1 MLLFFFFFFVGG
13 VGMSVLPHVS
23 SWSEEGMR
31 SSGTGVMEACK
42 RPEQNLVPMQEQY
55 VSVLNL

>member
-1 MLLFFFFFFVGG
+1 
-13 VGMSVLPHVS
+13 MSVLPHVS